1 MCCLTPENDFVH
13 VIKLQLLSLGDDTAL
28 SSSLSVVAKTQEKDR
43 RARSRKAVVGYSAA
57 VIIYEGGSQDRKPK
71 NVGISRTVVPNLPSA
86 ATL

>member
-1 MCCLTPENDFVH
+1 MTLHSQV
-13 VIKLQLLSLGDDTAL
+13 VSVSLQRFQ
-28 SSSLSVVAKTQEKDR
+28 QEKDR
-43 RARSRKAVVGYSAA
+43 RARSRKDVVGYSAA